1 MKDEKGYLERMEKS
15 MQEKLF
21 FIEHI
26 DLNNKI
32 VIDFGCA
39 DGTLVRNLKSF
50 GYKDTL
56 WLGVEANDTFRDQAD
71 EVLNYS
77 FPSLLELYKF
87 MRTRKEIDAREVVL
101 ITSSVLHECGLM
113 LQYDLVNF
121 AQLYCDYWTIRD
133 MYYSIFGYV
142 PALEYWTAIIKH
154 SDKDQ
159 LVSFLEHKRVRMDEE
174 RIAEWLLKYRYV
186 ENWETEDWI
195 PTYGD
200 ISVVG
205 GGEVPTY
212 TTTIINTYSRTN
224 TTELPNTGGSGPL
237 IYILCGLI
245 LVLGPFVYGLSLRRK
260 YGRRSKR

>member
-50 GYKDTL
+50 GYKNTL

-77 FPSLLELYKF
+77 FPNLLELYKF
-87 MRTRKEIDAREVVL
+87 MRTRKEIDTREVVL

-121 AQLYCDYWTIRD
+121 AQLYCDYWAIRD

-186 ENWETEDWI
+186 ENWETEVKEH
-195 PTYGD
+195 YF
-200 ISVVG
+200 S
-205 GGEVPTY
+205 
-212 TTTIINTYSRTN
+212 
-224 TTELPNTGGSGPL
+224 TEWE
-237 IYILCGLI
+237 YILKTKGFTPIYDRVYRNSYIYDTVLADYGLHVKWNTHRQLI
-245 LVLGPFVYGLSLRRK
+245 LK
-260 YGRRSKR
+260 IN

>member
-77 FPSLLELYKF
+77 FSNLLELYKF
-87 MRTRKEIDAREVVL
+87 MRTRKEIDTREVIL
-101 ITSSVLHECGLM
+101 ITSSVLHECGCT

-121 AQLYCDYWTIRD
+121 ARLYCNYWAIRD
-133 MYYSIFGYV
+133 MYFDLFGFV
-142 PALEYWTAIIKH
+142 PMMEYFTTILER
-154 SDKDQ
+154 SDKEQ
-159 LVSFLEHKRVRMDEE
+159 LISFLRRRIHINEQL
-174 RIAEWLLKYRYV
+174 IAEWLLKYHYKDK
-186 ENWETEDWI
+186 N
-195 PTYGD
+195 
-200 ISVVG
+200 SV
-205 GGEVPTY
+205 
-212 TTTIINTYSRTN
+212 
-224 TTELPNTGGSGPL
+224 
-237 IYILCGLI
+237 
-245 LVLGPFVYGLSLRRK
+245 K
-260 YGRRSKR
+260 